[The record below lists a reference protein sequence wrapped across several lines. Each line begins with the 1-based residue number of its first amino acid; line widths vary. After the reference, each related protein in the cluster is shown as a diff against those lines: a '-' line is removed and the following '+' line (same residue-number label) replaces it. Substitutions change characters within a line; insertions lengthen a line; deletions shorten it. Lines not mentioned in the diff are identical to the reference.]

1 MSITVSKTFPTEA
14 EAIAWLNGGGTPAA
28 TSGKAE
34 TGKPET
40 GKPAAKTASKPKISK
55 DDIDTILNKVKD
67 DLGVATAKGIINE
80 IGGVKKMDDIPE
92 AKYAAV
98 LKAAQEKLDEAAE
111 AGDDGEDDGGI

>member
-14 EAIAWLNGGGTPAA
+14 EAIAWLNGGSTPAA
-28 TSGKAE
+28 TSSKAE
-34 TGKPET
+34 TKTP
-40 GKPAAKTASKPKISK
+40 AKTAGKPKISK
-55 DDIDTILNKVKD
+55 DDIETILNKVKD

-98 LKAAQEKLDEAAE
+98 LKAAQEKLDEAGE
-111 AGDDGEDDGGI
+111 AGDDGEDDGI

>member
-14 EAIAWLNGGGTPAA
+14 EAIAWLNSGGTPAA
-28 TSGKAE
+28 TSSKA
-34 TGKPET
+34 ET

-55 DDIDTILNKVKD
+55 DDIETILNKVKD

-80 IGGVKKMDDIPE
+80 VGGVKKMDDIPE

-98 LKAAQEKLDEAAE
+98 LKAAQEKLDEAGNE
-111 AGDDGEDDGGI
+111 GDDGEDDGGI